1 MPRYIGYEFTGTA
14 NSTVVTSALNG
25 GVTDR
30 KYNSG
35 VWSINGTDES
45 SVYGRRIE
53 GNWLTT
59 TREDP
64 AVMTFAV
71 ATYTGTGASLD
82 VSGLDFQPAAIAIKN
97 RDSVGEWAWF
107 FDGAL
112 GTGVY
117 QSYSRDAGSGGVE
130 QVTDAQSVTA
140 FNADGFTVGTS
151 SQVNASGDDYVAYC
165 WRADS
170 SSAETIDGASTTWYY
185 DSESKFGYCNHD
197 RAAGSAS
204 FAFTLTIPSASRGDD
219 TPMVF
224 LGVTERNGWNPFAF
238 HPGYTGGG
246 STIPNQPSAFSATGA
261 YFGNASGTFVAPTTS
276 TIDIGRGIE
285 VGTDGVSAGRDNLIV
300 IHFAEQSGQ
309 CEHGTFT
316 TDGSGNATVNLGVT
330 PVMFMAK
337 DRDNSGQWLVWD
349 QARGINAGN
358 DNLLGFDTAAVENVA
373 TDLIDLSGQTV
384 TINLGGAKAS
394 RTYIYSA
401 WSGAV

>member
-1 MPRYIGYEFTGTA
+1 MSE
-14 NSTVVTSALNG
+14 NG
-25 GVTDR
+25 GIICPENTPTASVA
-30 KYNSG
+30 SG
-35 VWSINGTDES
+35 IWSLDEAQEAQGNGIWPDT
-45 SVYGRRIE
+45 
-53 GNWLTT
+53 L
-59 TREDP
+59 
-64 AVMTFAV
+64 AKTFAV

-82 VSGLDFQPAAIAIKN
+82 VSGLVFQPAAIAIKN

-358 DNLLGFDTAAVENVA
+358 DNHLGFDTDAVENSA
-373 TDLIDLSGQTV
+373 NDLIDLSGQTV